1 MPFPESARVIYAT
14 NPLDE
19 VICQLRFPPVLRI
32 DAEIP
37 AAFQESVRLEYPLL
51 REQRTLI
58 QTTGVPADFSQLLG
72 SVTPLGGRKSYQF
85 ASTDETWRITLMRDF
100 IALTCRNYRKWEEF
114 KGHLEGPLEALAQ
127 HYQPAFYSRLG
138 LRYRNIIVRS
148 KLSLD
153 GVSWKELLQPH
164 VAGELG
170 SEIAPSIEDIRQQL
184 LLKQSEHNSKITI
197 QHGTANVKDTGEEC
211 YYIDADFFTERRI
224 EIGEADQIL
233 NYFNQQSGRL
243 FRWCITARL
252 HDAMGPAVVA
262 PAVVG

>member
-1 MPFPESARVIYAT
+1 M
-14 NPLDE
+14 
-19 VICQLRFPPVLRI
+19 
-32 DAEIP
+32 
-37 AAFQESVRLEYPLL
+37 
-51 REQRTLI
+51 
-58 QTTGVPADFSQLLG
+58 
-72 SVTPLGGRKSYQF
+72 
-85 ASTDETWRITLMRDF
+85 
-100 IALTCRNYRKWEEF
+100 
-114 KGHLEGPLEALAQ
+114 
-127 HYQPAFYSRLG
+127 
-138 LRYRNIIVRS
+138 RS

-184 LLKQSEHNSKITI
+184 LLKQSEH
-197 QHGTANVKDTGEEC
+197 
-211 YYIDADFFTERRI
+211 IDADFFTERRI

-233 NYFNQQSGRL
+233 NHFNQQSGRL